1 MVKTK
6 QTWLGNY
13 RECLI
18 QLNLCLKQGARS
30 RLLFSKLW
38 ATMDIRSQKKLITDR
53 HIVIIVLISCGD
65 SQTKVFNVQVELLYK
80 IFNYWTRTNCLIC
93 LYIFNKILNW
103 IYSQD
108 SDVFRCLYLYIS
120 YKYTAKIVA
129 FDYVQAVFKLKVINV
144 KVINLKFGLIAVV
157 TPSVMNFIRHIFEQL
172 ILARISARISA
183 LKSTLNIVKYL
194 KESVNTGGWNNC
206 EDIRGK

>member
-1 MVKTK
+1 
-6 QTWLGNY
+6 
-13 RECLI
+13 
-18 QLNLCLKQGARS
+18 
-30 RLLFSKLW
+30 
-38 ATMDIRSQKKLITDR
+38 
-53 HIVIIVLISCGD
+53 
-65 SQTKVFNVQVELLYK
+65 
-80 IFNYWTRTNCLIC
+80 
-93 LYIFNKILNW
+93 
-103 IYSQD
+103 
-108 SDVFRCLYLYIS
+108 LYIS

-194 KESVNTGGWNNC
+194 KESVNTGG
-206 EDIRGK
+206 